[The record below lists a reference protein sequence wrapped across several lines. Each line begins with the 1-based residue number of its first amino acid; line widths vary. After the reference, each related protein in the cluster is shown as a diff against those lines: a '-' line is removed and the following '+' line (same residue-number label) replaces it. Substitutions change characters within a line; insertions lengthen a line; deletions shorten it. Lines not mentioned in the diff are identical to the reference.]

1 MRVTTRTSFL
11 FILLLIVIGA
21 ACSGAASEGGSV
33 DEASAAG
40 GVVTTS
46 ASAASE
52 ALDAGAPP
60 EDAGTPPAPD
70 TVRRTLGDGA
80 LPVAVQVGIA
90 GRNII
95 FEASL
100 TVAVEDVSA
109 ASREAITV
117 VSGLGGFLFTQQTT
131 GAPEATSTL
140 TFKVQPEDF
149 QNILQQ
155 LGSIGDVRNQ
165 VITADDVTE
174 RIVDL
179 ESRITTAQAS
189 VERLRAFLEKADDVA
204 TVSELETQ
212 LLLRE
217 TDLETMR
224 GQLRTIEN
232 RVDLATIVVR
242 LTEAL
247 SRPEM
252 AVAVTAYPGADG
264 GVSCPG
270 NPGVSVDEGEAVT
283 ICWEITNTGDTPLAD
298 FEINDNVL
306 GVGLSDLIVV
316 FGDPNGVLQTGQSLV
331 LASEVDLSRD
341 VRTQTRVGAV
351 PVDQDGNRLE
361 GREVS
366 STQGIFLNAVD
377 PGGLPGFRDSFDA
390 SVDAL
395 QSLVGIVILAAGAA
409 VPFFWVP
416 IVGWL
421 FLRWRDKDR
430 ATDPR
435 AKAAPD
441 KAGRMADS
449 SGDNGESTA
458 ADNEDAAVS
467 AESPEE

>member
-1 MRVTTRTSFL
+1 MRATIRASFL
-11 FILLLIVIGA
+11 FIVLLIVIGA
-21 ACSGAASEGGSV
+21 ACAGSSGEGGSV
-33 DEASAAG
+33 DDVA
-40 GVVTTS
+40 TTS
-46 ASAASE
+46 AAAASE
-52 ALDAGAPP
+52 ARDAGAPP
-60 EDAGTPPAPD
+60 EDAGTPAAPD
-70 TVRRTLGDGA
+70 AIRKTLGDGA
-80 LPVAVQVGIA
+80 LPVAVQVGVA

-95 FEASL
+95 FEADL
-100 TVAVEDVSA
+100 TVAVDDVSA

-117 VSGLGGFLFTQQTT
+117 VTGLGGFLFAQQTT

-252 AVAVTAYPGADG
+252 AVEVTAYPGADG

-270 NPGVSVDEGEAVT
+270 SSGVSVDEGETVT
-283 ICWEITNTGDTPLAD
+283 VCWEITNTGDTPLAD

-306 GVGLSDLIVV
+306 GIGLSDLLVV

-331 LASEVDLSRD
+331 LASEVALSRD
-341 VRTQTRVGAV
+341 LRTQTRVAAV

-366 STQGIFLNAVD
+366 STRGIFLNAVD

-416 IVGWL
+416 IVGWM

-435 AKAAPD
+435 VKTTPGGSETI
-441 KAGRMADS
+441 AG
-449 SGDNGESTA
+449 SGAENGTPTDV
-458 ADNEDAAVS
+458 DNEPGTVSVES
-467 AESPEE
+467 AEE